1 MAGIAS
7 AAIIGGLGLAGSLGA
22 GLLGSGGARAGSAQ
36 AGAAGQQAYA
46 AGQAQIDR
54 NTSNASPYTAGGI
67 SALSQIGAL
76 LGYGNL
82 SNPGGEGGVYNFNGD
97 PNAYGNA
104 LSQVKQFAGA
114 SGATIPGYNV
124 ASFTPSNVVSQNFQ
138 ADPSYAFR
146 LSQGQGALDADA
158 AAKGTLLSG
167 AQQQA
172 VTNYGQNAASQ
183 EYQNW
188 YQRLMGQNNYNLQGN
203 LATNAQGFG
212 EQQQQYA
219 DQTGQWSNALAML
232 TGLAG
237 MGNTATSSLAG
248 ANTGAT
254 GAAGNALTGTGIA
267 SAGLTNQAGTDLAS
281 GVGSGV
287 SNALQAYL
295 LRNAFGNNGQGGGSS
310 SYIPTPGGTG
320 PTSIGGQPIS
330 YYTG

>member
-7 AAIIGGLGLAGSLGA
+7 AAIIGGAALAGSI
-22 GLLGSGGARAGSAQ
+22 GSGLIGKMGASAGSAQ
-36 AGAAGQQAYA
+36 AGAAGQQAYN

-124 ASFTPSNVVSQNFQ
+124 ASFTPSNVVSQDFQ
-138 ADPSYAFR
+138 ADPSYAWR
-146 LSQGQGALDADA
+146 LGQGVKAQDQSA

-172 VTNYGQNAASQ
+172 LTDYGQNSASQ
-183 EYQNW
+183 EYANW
-188 YQRLMGQNNYNLQGN
+188 YNRLMGQNTYNLQGN

-219 DQTGQWSNALAML
+219 DQTGQWNNALAML
-232 TGLAG
+232 TGVAG
-237 MGNTATSSLAG
+237 MGNSATSSLAG

-254 GAAGNALTGTGIA
+254 GAAGNALTGTGVA
-267 SAGLTNQAGTDLAS
+267 AAGLTNQAGTDLAS

-287 SNALQAYL
+287 NNALQAYL
-295 LRNAFGNNGQGGGSS
+295 LRNAFNGSGGGGGSS
-310 SYIPTPGGTG
+310 YVLPDYAKVGGGTG
-320 PTSIGGQPIS
+320 LS
-330 YYTG
+330 